1 MILVLVASL
10 YILVGGGLATAL
22 LAGGD
27 HPLPSLAPSSI
38 AVAFALVVGT
48 VLLWPMLL
56 ALAIDR
62 RWQR

>member
-10 YILVGGGLATAL
+10 YILVGGGLAMAL
-22 LAGGD
+22 LTGGD
-27 HPLPSLAPSSI
+27 PPLPSLAPSSI

-56 ALAIDR
+56 ALAID
-62 RWQR
+62 QRGQR